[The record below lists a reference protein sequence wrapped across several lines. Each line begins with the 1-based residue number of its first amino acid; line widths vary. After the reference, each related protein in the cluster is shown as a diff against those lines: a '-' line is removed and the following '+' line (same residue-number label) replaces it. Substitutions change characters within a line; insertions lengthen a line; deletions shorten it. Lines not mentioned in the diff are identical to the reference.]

1 MKYMI
6 FENTYDLLFT
16 TLYIILEWCWI
27 LNGEG
32 KAKKEVEK

>member
-6 FENTYDLLFT
+6 FENTDDFLFT
-16 TLYIILEWCWI
+16 TLSIILEWCWI

-32 KAKKEVEK
+32 KGRKEVEK